1 MSDAVTTKSK
11 NVRKKPNKTP
21 RFLLFFLFLIVLVC
35 GAYYYRDGLY
45 HVSTDDA
52 YTDGHVVTVAPNL
65 PAYVAVVRVTDNQRV
80 KAGDVLVELVD
91 QEFIIARDRA
101 VAALALA
108 EAQLAAAKSN
118 LAIAKTSYPAQL
130 AAARAQRDSA
140 RANLAKADADL
151 RRQHAVDRRATTK
164 QQIDEASAA
173 QRVAKAT
180 LAERETSVRIAAL
193 VPENLSVM
201 DAQVKQLAA
210 QVALAKADLDRAELN
225 LSYTK
230 ILAPLDG
237 WVTRRAVE
245 QGNYVQ
251 PGQALMTIVTPDVWV
266 TANFKESQLAN
277 MRRGQTVSI
286 HLDAYPD
293 MILTGKVDSLQMG
306 SGARFSAFPAE
317 NATGNFVKILQRIPV
332 KIVIT
337 GGLDPDRPLAVG
349 LSVIPTVN
357 IQ

>member
-1 MSDAVTTKSK
+1 MTDAVTTKPK
-11 NVRKKPNKTP
+11 NIRKKSNNGP
-21 RFLLFFLFLIVLVC
+21 RILLFILFLVVLGV

-52 YTDGHVVTVAPNL
+52 YTDGHVATVAPNL
-65 PAYVAVVRVTDNQRV
+65 SAYVAVVRVTDNQRV
-80 KAGDVLVELVD
+80 KAGDVMVELVA

-108 EAQLAAAKSN
+108 EAQLASAKSN
-118 LAIAKTSYPAQL
+118 LTIAQTSYPAQL

-173 QRVAKAT
+173 QRVAAAA
-180 LAERETSVRIAAL
+180 LAEREANVRISAL

-237 WVTRRAVE
+237 WVTKRAVE

-286 HLDAYPD
+286 RLDAYPD
-293 MILTGKVDSLQMG
+293 MTLTGKVDSMQMG

-337 GGLDPDRPLAVG
+337 DGLDPDRPLAVG
-349 LSVIPTVN
+349 LSATPTVN

>member
-1 MSDAVTTKSK
+1 
-11 NVRKKPNKTP
+11 
-21 RFLLFFLFLIVLVC
+21 
-35 GAYYYRDGLY
+35 
-45 HVSTDDA
+45 
-52 YTDGHVVTVAPNL
+52 
-65 PAYVAVVRVTDNQRV
+65 
-80 KAGDVLVELVD
+80 
-91 QEFIIARDRA
+91 
-101 VAALALA
+101 
-108 EAQLAAAKSN
+108 
-118 LAIAKTSYPAQL
+118 
-130 AAARAQRDSA
+130 
-140 RANLAKADADL
+140 
-151 RRQHAVDRRATTK
+151 
-164 QQIDEASAA
+164 
-173 QRVAKAT
+173 
-180 LAERETSVRIAAL
+180 
-193 VPENLSVM
+193 M

>member
-1 MSDAVTTKSK
+1 MTDAVAPKSK
-11 NVRKKPNKTP
+11 NARKKSSTAP
-21 RFLLFFLFLIVLVC
+21 RFFLFVLFIAVVLL
-35 GAYYYRDGLY
+35 GAYFYRDGLY

-52 YTDGHVVTVAPNL
+52 YTDGHVATVAPNL
-65 PAYVAVVRVTDNQRV
+65 AAYVAVVRVTDNQRV
-80 KAGDVLVELVD
+80 KAGDVLVELVA
-91 QEFIIARDRA
+91 QEYIIARDRA

-118 LAIAKTSYPAQL
+118 LTIARTSYPAQF

-151 RRQHAVDRRATTK
+151 RRQEAVDRRATTK
-164 QQIDEASAA
+164 QQIDQAAAA
-173 QRVAKAT
+173 QQVAAAA
-180 LAERETSVRIAAL
+180 LAEREADVRTAAL

-230 ILAPLDG
+230 ILAPADG

-245 QGNYVQ
+245 QGNFVQ

-277 MRRGQTVSI
+277 MRPGQTVSI
-286 HLDAYPD
+286 RLDAYPD
-293 MILTGKVDSLQMG
+293 MGLTGKVDSMQMG

-337 GGLDPDRPLAVG
+337 DGLDPDRPLAVG
-349 LSVIPTVN
+349 LSATPTVN
-357 IQ
+357 IR

>member
-1 MSDAVTTKSK
+1 
-11 NVRKKPNKTP
+11 
-21 RFLLFFLFLIVLVC
+21 LFLIIVIV

-65 PAYVAVVRVTDNQRV
+65 AAYVAVVRVTDNQRV
-80 KAGDVLVELVD
+80 KVGDVLVELVD

-118 LAIAKTSYPAQL
+118 LTIAQTSYPAQL
-130 AAARAQRDSA
+130 AVTRAQRDSA

-164 QQIDEASAA
+164 QQIDDAA
-173 QRVAKAT
+173 AAERVAAAEV
-180 LAERETSVRIAAL
+180 AEREANVRVSEL
-193 VPENLSVM
+193 VPENLDVM
-201 DAQVKQLAA
+201 DAQVRQLAA

-237 WVTRRAVE
+237 WVTRRSVE

-251 PGQALMTIVTPDVWV
+251 PGQALMTIVTPDVWI

-286 HLDAYPD
+286 RLDAYPD
-293 MILTGKVDSLQMG
+293 MTLSGTVDSMQMG
-306 SGARFSAFPAE
+306 TGARFSAFPAE
-317 NATGNFVKILQRIPV
+317 NATGNFVKILQRVPV

-349 LSVIPTVN
+349 LSATPTVN